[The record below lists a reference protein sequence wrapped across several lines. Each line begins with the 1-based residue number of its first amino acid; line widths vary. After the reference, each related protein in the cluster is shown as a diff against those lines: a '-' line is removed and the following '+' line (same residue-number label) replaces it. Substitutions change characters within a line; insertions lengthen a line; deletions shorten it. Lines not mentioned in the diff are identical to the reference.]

1 LAVNSSS
8 FRHFLGHRREER
20 PQKINR
26 MKINNETKVGILT
39 VVAITLLIIGFNF
52 LKGKDVFN
60 KQKKIYALFSDLG
73 SLEKSNDVKIN
84 GLPIGK
90 VYDFNAKDKDVSGIV
105 VTITLTKDVNI
116 PDNSEAY
123 ISAPLVGSSFIIIEK
138 GDSHKSL
145 KPGDTLKTREDFGL
159 LGDVKAQMNPTLLKV
174 RTAIDSLISVFKN
187 INKLLDSDTKGN
199 LQETIANLKELSD
212 TLKTLLGSKSSPLV
226 KSLDNI
232 SSITENFKKNN
243 DSITA
248 TISNTKKLTEKLS
261 ELDLQQ
267 TIDSIRSTLT
277 ELKTTMGKIT
287 NENGT
292 IGSLINNKE
301 LYNKINDAVLS
312 AETLMD
318 DIRVHPKRYLG
329 NMIFNRKDKT
339 GPLTSPLKK
348 DTLPSKSD

>member
-1 LAVNSSS
+1 
-8 FRHFLGHRREER
+8 
-20 PQKINR
+20 
-26 MKINNETKVGILT
+26 MKISNETKVGVLT
-39 VVAITLLIIGFNF
+39 VVSITLLIIGFNF

-60 KQKKIYALFSDLG
+60 KQKKIYAIFSDLG

-90 VYDFNAKDKDVSGIV
+90 VYDFNAKDKEVSGIV

-116 PDNSEAY
+116 PDNSQAY
-123 ISAPLVGSSFIIIEK
+123 ISAPLIGASYIIIEK
-138 GDSHKSL
+138 GNSHTSL
-145 KPGDTLKTREDFGL
+145 KPGDTLQTRVDSGL

-174 RTAIDSLISVFKN
+174 RTAIDSLTSVFRN

-199 LQETIANLKELSD
+199 LQETISNLKDLSD
-212 TLKTLLGSKSSPLV
+212 SLKSLLGSKSSPLV
-226 KSLDNI
+226 KSLNNI
-232 SSITENFKKNN
+232 SSITENLKNNN

-248 TISNTKKLTEKLS
+248 TISNTRKLTEKLS
-261 ELDLQQ
+261 NLDLQQ
-267 TIDSIRSTLT
+267 TIDSIHTVLT
-277 ELKTTMGKIT
+277 DLKATMNKIT

-292 IGSLINNKE
+292 LGALMSNKE

-312 AETLMD
+312 AEILMD

-339 GPLTSPLKK
+339 GPLTSPAEK
-348 DTLPSKSD
+348 DTLPSKSN